1 MKPEELAK
9 RLDPKDYQKMRQA
22 LMQRIVLVVQAN
34 VQRRTHVLTGNLR
47 RSWTSRVEKSGERGV
62 IGTSVAYAPYQRNQ
76 PAEEG
81 LEDSLTTI
89 QQLAKDAGEELF
101 VKVSK

>member
-1 MKPEELAK
+1 MTPEELAK
-9 RLDPKDYQKMRQA
+9 RLTPEYQAMRQM

-34 VQRRTHVLTGNLR
+34 IQRRTRVRSGNLR
-47 RSWTSRVEKSGERGV
+47 RSWTSRVERSGERGV
-62 IGTSVAYAPYQRNQ
+62 VGTSVVYAPFQRNQ

-101 VKVSK
+101 TRVSR

>member
-9 RLDPKDYQKMRQA
+9 RLTPEYQTMRQT
-22 LMQRIVLVVQAN
+22 LMQRIVLVVQGN

-62 IGTSVAYAPYQRNQ
+62 VGTTVVYARYQRNQ

-89 QQLAKDAGEELF
+89 QQLAQEAGEQLF
-101 VKVSK
+101 TRVSR